1 MEHAGFLKHFF
12 KRGVRFF
19 GLTLFHP
26 PASSEVLCGEAEPVF
41 VPGPGVQEQPT
52 DQVTLQRLSLAP
64 REVRPGRVGWCQV
77 HSGVATS
84 PFLQGP
90 LGRVLL

>member
-1 MEHAGFLKHFF
+1 MASPC
-12 KRGVRFF
+12 
-19 GLTLFHP
+19 LTP
-26 PASSEVLCGEAEPVF
+26 PASSEVLCGEGETVS

-52 DQVTLQRLSLAP
+52 DQVTMQRISLAP
-64 REVRPGRVGWCQV
+64 KEVRPGHVGWRQV